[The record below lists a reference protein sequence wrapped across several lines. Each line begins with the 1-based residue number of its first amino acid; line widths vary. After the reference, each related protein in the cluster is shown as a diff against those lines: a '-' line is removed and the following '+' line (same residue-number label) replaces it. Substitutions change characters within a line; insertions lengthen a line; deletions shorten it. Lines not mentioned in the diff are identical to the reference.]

1 VSIIGVAVDVGT
13 PSNLEF
19 LPLLRVL
26 RVARIFRLI
35 PKARGL
41 RTLLETLVSSLPAL
55 GNIAAVLCLF
65 FFIYAVIGMNLFG
78 MMKYGQYLSRYA
90 NFSNVGIALLTLFR
104 MITGENWDGLM
115 QDCMTT
121 TRCVLTLQVRATQS
135 FCADASWSVLPV
147 HLTSTKQ
154 GLHVASTRIQLLLCI
169 RHPAEPSST
178 HTICCIL
185 AA

>member
-1 VSIIGVAVDVGT
+1 MGT
-13 PSNLEF
+13 PSDQEF

-78 MMKYGQYLSRYA
+78 MMKYGQYLTRYA

-121 TRCVLTLQVRATQS
+121 TRCVLTLQVRDTQT
-135 FCADASWSVLPV
+135 FCADRCKLERAASSALDINKATLACRQP
-147 HLTSTKQ
+147 
-154 GLHVASTRIQLLLCI
+154 GARIPLLLCI
-169 RHPAEPSST
+169 RHPAEPSSA
-178 HTICCIL
+178 HAICCIL

>member
-1 VSIIGVAVDVGT
+1 VVSIIGVAVDMGT
-13 PSNLEF
+13 PSDLEF

-78 MMKYGQYLSRYA
+78 MMKYGQYLTRYA

-121 TRCVLTLQVRATQS
+121 TRCVLTLQVRATQT
-135 FCADASWSVLPV
+135 FCAD
-147 HLTSTKQ
+147 
-154 GLHVASTRIQLLLCI
+154 
-169 RHPAEPSST
+169 
-178 HTICCIL
+178 
-185 AA
+185 